1 MSRITLMIDSCH
13 DNSSLVGMTVNKLC
27 SERFPEKDV
36 WSIELSVIE
45 AINNAIKH
53 AYGGDPNGVITIV
66 IEFKDDAVFIDIQ
79 DKGRSIPK
87 GILENLDV
95 DSVFNFESDQPQCFP
110 ECGMG
115 LALMKESMDRVD
127 YQSSNGI
134 NTLRLVKNMAP
145 ANESE
150 RGEMVE

>member
-1 MSRITLMIDSCH
+1 MSRITLMIESCH

-27 SERFPEKDV
+27 SEVFPEGDV

-53 AYGGDPNGVITIV
+53 AYKGHPDGIITVV
-66 IEFKDDAVFIDIQ
+66 IEFKDNAVFIDIKDRGQ
-79 DKGRSIPK
+79 TIPQE
-87 GILENLDV
+87 ILENLDV
-95 DSVFNFESDQPQCFP
+95 DKVFDFDTDQPCCFP

-134 NTLRLVKNMAP
+134 NTLRLVKNMNSAH
-145 ANESE
+145 ESAQK
-150 RGEMVE
+150 GSG